1 MGQGRRC
8 LAVVLLFACALPA
21 LAGELPDAP
30 SSGRVQPVSAV
41 APAPREPSIVTASDS
56 AEWAPATPVLM
67 PVEATVPA
75 KKTKV
80 FDRKFGLLAALGTAL
95 TVADYEMTQH
105 CLAARTCVET
115 DPLLPHSRAGMYAT
129 NMPLNAAL
137 FYWAYQRKAAGKR
150 LWWLPPLFVIG
161 SHAAG
166 VITNVRVLR

>member
-8 LAVVLLFACALPA
+8 LAAVLLLSCMLSAMAA
-21 LAGELPDAP
+21 ELPDAP

-41 APAPREPSIVTASDS
+41 TLAPRDASLLTASDPLEWATPGLVVLPAESPAPR
-56 AEWAPATPVLM
+56 
-67 PVEATVPA
+67 
-75 KKTKV
+75 KV
-80 FDRKFGLLAALGTAL
+80 FDRKFALLTGLATAL
-95 TVADYEMTQH
+95 TIADYEMTQR

-137 FYWAYQRKAAGKR
+137 FYWGYKRKAAGKK

-166 VITNVRVLR
+166 VITNIRVLR